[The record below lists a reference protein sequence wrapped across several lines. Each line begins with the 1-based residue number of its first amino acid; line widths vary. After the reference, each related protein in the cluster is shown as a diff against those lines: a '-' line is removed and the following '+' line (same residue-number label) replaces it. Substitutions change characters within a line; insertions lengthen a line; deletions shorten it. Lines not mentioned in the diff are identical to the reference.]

1 MIENWARVVLGG
13 LLIASKVW
21 DDHAVWN
28 VDYCQI
34 FPEMN
39 VQDLYKSLL
48 YYLFFLIF
56 I

>member
-1 MIENWARVVLGG
+1 MLSNTGINLMIENWARVVLGG

-39 VQDLYKSLL
+39 VQDL
-48 YYLFFLIF
+48 
-56 I
+56 